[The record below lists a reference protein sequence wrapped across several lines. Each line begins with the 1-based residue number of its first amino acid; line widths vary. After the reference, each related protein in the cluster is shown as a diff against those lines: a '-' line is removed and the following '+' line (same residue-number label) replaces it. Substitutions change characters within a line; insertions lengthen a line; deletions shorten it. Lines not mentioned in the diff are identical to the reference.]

1 MKKIWFNISFLEFSS
16 IFKLCLNLFRSPIH
30 TSNYTK
36 EFIENNCPG
45 YQIYWPTKGADM
57 NPIENA
63 WAELQK
69 SISQKIREDI
79 RPDSRDELW
88 NYISNSLEELGE
100 TDIFEN
106 FYCSVSNRMLSV
118 IENHRN
124 WTKY

>member
-1 MKKIWFNISFLEFSS
+1 MKKIMFNISFLEFSS

-36 EFIENNCPG
+36 EFIENNFSG
-45 YQIYWPTKGADM
+45 NQIYWPTKGADM
-57 NPIENA
+57 NPIENT

-69 SISQKIREDI
+69 IREDV

-88 NYISNSLEELGE
+88 NYISNSWEELGE

-106 FYCSVSNRMLSV
+106 LYRSMPNRMLSV
-118 IENHRN
+118 IENHGN